1 MTKARDLANLIS
13 GGFTEADIPN
23 LSASKITSGT
33 FADARLSASSVQQY
47 ASTFDDNKIVNDI
60 STLGLRVHTQENLN
74 ASNTNSA
81 SFDVFQD
88 SSGITNL
95 TNTSR
100 STEEYVGSI
109 VTSTVAADAGGTLTD
124 ITASN
129 TYWSSG
135 SNNDNYGDG
144 NDIGIDGSY
153 DYSYW
158 STSALLT
165 GNFRHEV
172 NGTTTTTSTNTSS
185 DNRLEFGINGNAGSG
200 TDGAAGNA
208 QENNNL
214 TDNSSSSHSN
224 TVPNIFASTG
234 GYGQSIILR
243 KKNSGNAF
251 VNIATITDSWA
262 TDAQLSFAR
271 SGSTLY
277 FMIDGVIKHTFASSD
292 FNTSGNLYFT
302 YGFGVGS
309 PTNWLN
315 CKYRSGMS
323 AVKGIPT
330 TTANATG
337 SFEGNAITASSS
349 TNKMGAVL
357 TYQDN
362 AGVNALNTDI
372 ILKLSADNGSNYSTA
387 TLTALPDFAT
397 GIKMAKVND
406 LSVTAG
412 TQLKY
417 KIEFANQAS
426 SSKEARIRGVSLQ
439 Y

>member
-1 MTKARDLANLIS
+1 MADYKDLRYV
-13 GGFTEADIPN
+13 FP
-23 LSASKITSGT
+23 ASSIASGT
-33 FADARLSASSVQQY
+33 ISNSRLNI
-47 ASTFDDNKIVNDI
+47 TEFDDNKIVNDI

-74 ASNTNSA
+74 ASNSNSA

-109 VTSTVAADAGGTLTD
+109 VSSTISADAGGTLTD

-135 SNNDNYGDG
+135 SSNDNYGDG

-165 GNFRHEV
+165 GDFRHEV
-172 NGTTTTTSTNTSS
+172 NGTTTTTSTNSS
-185 DNRLEFGINGNAGSG
+185 TDNRLEFGINGNAGSG
-200 TDGAAGNA
+200 SDGSAGGA

-224 TVPNIFASTG
+224 TAPNIFASTG

-243 KKNSGNAF
+243 KKNGGNAF

-323 AVKGIPT
+323 AVKGIQT
-330 TTANATG
+330 TSTSATG
-337 SFEGNAITASSS
+337 SFEGAAITAAS
-349 TNKMGAVL
+349 TSKMGAVI

-362 AGVNALNTDI
+362 AGTNTLNTDI
-372 ILKLSADNGSNYSTA
+372 VLKLSANKGSNYSTA

-412 TQLKY
+412 TSLKY

-426 SSKEARIRGVSLQ
+426 GSKEARIRGVSLQ